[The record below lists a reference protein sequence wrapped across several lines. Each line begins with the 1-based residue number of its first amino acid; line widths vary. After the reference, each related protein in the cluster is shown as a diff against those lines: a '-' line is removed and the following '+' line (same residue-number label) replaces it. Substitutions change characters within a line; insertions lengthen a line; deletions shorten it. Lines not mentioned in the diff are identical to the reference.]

1 MTTNSWIYSIGGL
14 VMGIITVAFFRR
26 PYLRNYLEKA
36 DAKFIAQARDDS
48 RRRTAIEHLSELR
61 RSHYGLAVMCTTVLG
76 LLFVS
81 GFLYRALVVP
91 EGAVIVAGFSTVV
104 AWLRA
109 IKSESDLRLL
119 KVVDGLKQ

>member
-1 MTTNSWIYSIGGL
+1 MTTHLWIYSIAGL
-14 VMGIITVAFFRR
+14 VVGMITLAFFRR
-26 PYLRNYLEKA
+26 PYFMNYLEKA
-36 DAKFIAQARDDS
+36 DARFIAQARDDS
-48 RRRTAIEHLSELR
+48 RRRAAIEHLSEVR
-61 RSHYGLAVMCTTVLG
+61 RSHYGMAVMCTTVLC

-81 GFLYRALVVP
+81 GFVYHALVVP
-91 EGAVIVAGFSTVV
+91 EGAIIAAGFGTLV

>member
-1 MTTNSWIYSIGGL
+1 MTMHLWIYSSAGL
-14 VMGIITVAFFRR
+14 VIAIITLAFFRR
-26 PYLRNYLEKA
+26 PYFMNYLEKA
-36 DAKFIAQARDDS
+36 DARFIAQARDDS
-48 RRRTAIEHLSELR
+48 RRHVAIEHLSAVR
-61 RSHYGLAVMCTTVLG
+61 RSHYGMAVMCTTVLC

-91 EGAVIVAGFSTVV
+91 EGAIIAAGFGTVL